1 MVIKM
6 FDKERIREKLSDLEL
21 YSKRLSSM
29 APKNL
34 DLYKNADV
42 ILKSA
47 IERNLQLVSDVEL
60 DVLSLLYKG
69 LELKLSGDD
78 LSLIDSL
85 NGKLSKKSINKIKER
100 RTLRNLLIHAYA
112 NSGYEKESFGQAYNT
127 SDIAEFVKEAR
138 QLIGLSH

>member
-1 MVIKM
+1 ML
-6 FDKERIREKLSDLEL
+6 DKERIKEKLSDLKI
-21 YSKRLSSM
+21 YSKRLSSIV
-29 APKNL
+29 PRGS
-34 DLYKNADV
+34 DSYKNADI

-60 DVLSLLYKG
+60 DILALLYKG

-78 LSLIDSL
+78 LSLIESL

-112 NSGYEKESFGQAYNT
+112 NSSYEEESFKQAYNT
-127 SDIAEFVKEAR
+127 ADVTEFIKEVR
-138 QLIGLSH
+138 QLLT

>member
-1 MVIKM
+1 ML
-6 FDKERIREKLSDLEL
+6 DKERIKEKLSDLKI
-21 YSKRLSSM
+21 YSKRLSSIV
-29 APKNL
+29 PS
-34 DLYKNADV
+34 DSDSYKNADI

-60 DVLSLLYKG
+60 DILALLYKG

-78 LSLIDSL
+78 LSLIESL

-112 NSGYEKESFGQAYNT
+112 NSSYEEESFKQAYNT
-127 SDIAEFVKEAR
+127 ADVTEFIKEVG
-138 QLIGLSH
+138 QLLA